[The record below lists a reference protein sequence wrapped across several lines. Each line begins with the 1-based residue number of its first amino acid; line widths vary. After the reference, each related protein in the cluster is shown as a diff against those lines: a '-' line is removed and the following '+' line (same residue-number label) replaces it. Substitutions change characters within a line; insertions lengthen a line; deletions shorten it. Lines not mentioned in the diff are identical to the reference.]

1 MLNVHVNCTSYSLNT
16 RKDEKTRSLL
26 TKRKLPEARVWC
38 SNGRYCNMPSGYTK
52 HMGSCQWAKMKKLK
66 ETAGYNEFGC
76 GDCPLG
82 YFAKAKREVDWQG
95 KLLER
100 RRPGSSYVQYSYS
113 ESCTSC
119 SGKLILKTNNFFLGY
134 LYDLYRHTT

>member
-1 MLNVHVNCTSYSLNT
+1 MLNVHVNCTSYSLNTT

-38 SNGRYCNMPSGYTK
+38 SNGRYCNMPSDWTYDPDV
-52 HMGSCQWAKMKKLK
+52 GSCASAKMKRLK
-66 ETAGYNEFGC
+66 ETAGYNKFGC

-82 YFAKAKREVDWQG
+82 YFAKREVKVTWPHGKRVEKVEDW
-95 KLLER
+95 
-100 RRPGSSYVQYSYS
+100 SYS
-113 ESCTSC
+113 TSC
-119 SGKLILKTNNFFLGY
+119 KECEGKLILKTNNFFLGY